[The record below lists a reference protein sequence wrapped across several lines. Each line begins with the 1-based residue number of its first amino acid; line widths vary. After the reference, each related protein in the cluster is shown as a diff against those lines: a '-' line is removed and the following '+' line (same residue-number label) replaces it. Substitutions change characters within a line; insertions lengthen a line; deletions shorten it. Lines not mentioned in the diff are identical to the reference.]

1 MGGSTLARHE
11 GRDRKLA
18 AARTAV
24 LVVDA
29 QKAELEPEVLERHPE
44 FGPALRRALPAMRR
58 LVEAARAR
66 GVEIVYTVIE
76 ALTRDGRDRSLDHKL
91 SDILVPRGSPLARV
105 IAEVAPQGDEIVL
118 PKTSSGVF
126 NSTSLD
132 YVLRN
137 LGIENVVVAGFV
149 TDQCVD
155 MAVRDGA
162 DRGYYMVCATDACA
176 AYTEARHAAALA
188 PSAAT
193 AGCRRWTRCW
203 PTSPERPDSAGGRP
217 RGAAGT
223 GPDR

>member
-1 MGGSTLARHE
+1 VTTLARYQ
-11 GRDRKLA
+11 GRDRKLV

-29 QKAELEPEVLERHPE
+29 QNAELEPEVLTRYPE
-44 FGPALRRALPAMRR
+44 FGPALRGRALPALRR
-58 LVEAARAR
+58 LIEAARGR

-91 SDILVPRGSPLARV
+91 SGILVPRGSPLARV
-105 IAEVAPQGDEIVL
+105 IAEVAPQDDEIVL

-126 NSTSLD
+126 NSTALD

-137 LGIENVVVAGFV
+137 LGIENLVVAGFL

-162 DRGYYMVCATDACA
+162 DRGYYVVCATDACA
-176 AYTEARHAAALA
+176 AYTDARHAAALA
-188 PSAAT
+188 AF
-193 AGCRRWTRCW
+193 GGYCRLQTVDEVLADI
-203 PTSPERPDSAGGRP
+203 S
-217 RGAAGT
+217 
-223 GPDR
+223 